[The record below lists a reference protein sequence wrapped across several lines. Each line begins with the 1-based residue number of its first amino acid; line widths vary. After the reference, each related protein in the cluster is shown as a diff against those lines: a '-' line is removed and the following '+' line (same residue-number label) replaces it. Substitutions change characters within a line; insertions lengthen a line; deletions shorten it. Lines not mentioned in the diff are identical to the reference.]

1 MKLLRQLALIL
12 SIWAIGEYIS
22 SFLSNIIII
31 PGSIIGMIILFVLL
45 KSKII
50 KVESIEEL
58 GNFFLDNM
66 AIFFVPAGVS
76 LINSLDLIGSNIIVL
91 AATIIIST
99 ILVMV
104 ITAIVVEKMIEIKS
118 KKGQENV

>member
-1 MKLLRQLALIL
+1 
-12 SIWAIGEYIS
+12 
-22 SFLSNIIII
+22 
-31 PGSIIGMIILFVLL
+31 MIILFILL

-58 GNFFLDNM
+58 GGFFLDNM

-91 AATIIIST
+91 AATITIST

>member
-12 SIWAIGEYIS
+12 TIWGVGEYIS
-22 SFLSNIIII
+22 SFLSDIIII

-58 GNFFLDNM
+58 SNFFLDNM

-76 LINSLDLIGSNIIVL
+76 LINSLDLISSNIIVL
-91 AATIIIST
+91 AATIVIST
-99 ILVMV
+99 TLVMV
-104 ITAIVVEKMIEIKS
+104 ITAMVVEKMIEIKS
-118 KKGQENV
+118 EKGQENV

>member
-12 SIWAIGEYIS
+12 AIWAVGEYIS

-31 PGSIIGMIILFVLL
+31 PGSIIGMVILFVLL

-91 AATIIIST
+91 VATIIIST
-99 ILVMV
+99 TLVMV

-118 KKGQENV
+118 KKGQGNV

>member
-1 MKLLRQLALIL
+1 MKILRQLALIL
-12 SIWAIGEYIS
+12 SIWALGEYIS

-31 PGSIIGMIILFVLL
+31 PGSIIGMIILFALL

-58 GNFFLDNM
+58 SNFFLDNM

-76 LINSLDLIGSNIIVL
+76 LINSLDLISSNIIVL
-91 AATIIIST
+91 AATIVIST
-99 ILVMV
+99 TLVMV
-104 ITAIVVEKMIEIKS
+104 ITAMVVEKMIKIKS
-118 KKGQENV
+118 KKGQEDV

>member
-12 SIWAIGEYIS
+12 AIWAIGEYIS

-45 KSKII
+45 KSKVV
-50 KVESIEEL
+50 KVDSIEEL
-58 GNFFLDNM
+58 SNFFLDNM

-76 LINSLDLIGSNIIVL
+76 LISSLGLISSNILIL
-91 AATIIIST
+91 AATILIST
-99 ILVMV
+99 TLVMIV
-104 ITAIVVEKMIEIKS
+104 TAIVVEQMIKIKS
-118 KKGQENV
+118 KRG